1 MNRRKQIKQK
11 RSSYAWNYMEASKL
25 WKNKVLTM
33 KGLWRVAKV
42 LRATLGQTTAMLQ
55 KAGG

>member
-11 RSSYAWNYMEASKL
+11 RRSYAWNYMEASKL
-25 WKNKVLTM
+25 WKMKILTM

-42 LRATLGQTTAMLQ
+42 LRASRM
-55 KAGG
+55 